1 MHLKIAPVFLV
12 LLFAPLLLPA
22 QSLFPIKKDKKWGL
36 MNSDGQLVQQPV
48 YDAIGEFKQ
57 FGYAV
62 MQRGGKVGML
72 SNKGAEVV
80 PPEYD
85 DLKVLDSTL
94 ISVMSNGKWQ
104 VVNLEGRVILKPGYE
119 RVQVLN
125 PGSRSRRSYLAFLVN
140 KKWGIVD
147 SYGRVVAVPK
157 YDEAGLLANVPEHV
171 PGVFFQTVKDGL
183 LGLLLPNGFEA
194 LPPQAEEIRIYSDN
208 LFFFKKYRKWGAID
222 PQGIEVLA
230 AIFDH
235 FSRLSE
241 NFIKLAAGNEAC
253 LFSQYYN
260 KLVAQGGFEAYYPFS
275 ENFALCKRNR
285 LLGLLDHCGN
295 LVLKTVY
302 NEIQPYG
309 GDLFRANFKG
319 KWGIVTLEDET
330 LIPFDYDYIAPM
342 QKGLCVVI
350 KDKKRGIANFRGEVV
365 VAPSFDVI
373 ELDEGK
379 AKAYQRNNLSVFNF
393 GQDGRLREESNFSKH
408 FTIRITRENLRRP
421 WQWEESDSPYQLE
434 KFEWFYSPQDDKWG
448 LRRLDNGTVQI
459 EPSFDVVQV
468 EMELGLTLVGIDMM
482 QEMDYDRTSYRY
494 EMAYGLVQNDT
505 GLLVH
510 EVDMVDVRLS
520 DFDRGLPVARCSFV
534 NGRQGLVTRIGKVI
548 RKDFVFIGDFHDGV
562 ARASMKGKLSV
573 TLSRKDNN
581 LGRLQEFLVKQL
593 APVSLADYTLH
604 DLNVDKFGMLT
615 CEDCAWGYL
624 DTLGQMTVP
633 PNYTFA
639 KDFVN
644 EVGIVASGEKW
655 GLVDN
660 AGKQLLPCKF
670 DELGFLKDTGN
681 KVLRVF
687 KKEEKYG
694 LIDTLGRLAVSVQ
707 YEGIGFFSEGLL
719 AVKRNGYW
727 GFVDPNGREVV
738 PCRFDEVKV
747 FSEGL
752 ATARLG
758 SKWGYIDKNGNVE
771 LDFVFSKAGNFNNG
785 LAPAKGDGPHY
796 GYIGRE
802 GNWAIAPQFPRAHD
816 FDRSVARVEDMP
828 GEYFRTGFIDASGN
842 YIVKPKFVSVT
853 PFDAHGLAVAALGGN
868 PMKYG
873 LVNLKGQVIT
883 SKTFRKILPFSE
895 GFARVQRRDGYGF
908 IDTTG
913 QLVISPR
920 FQKVSD
926 FSEGK
931 AAVYSEGR
939 CGFIDTAGAWAVQPE
954 YSRCMDFRD
963 GKAIVFKGGQ
973 RAGLIDAA
981 GTLVIEPGINRLL
994 DFNDGRG
1001 LVRDEHYQFY
1011 YITEQARFYD
1021 GFYEKASQF
1030 RHGVAVVQVDGRWA
1044 IINQQGI
1051 EIIPPKYDKIGQFE
1065 NGFAKV
1071 RIKGFNG
1078 LTNLRGELIVRPD
1091 YEYISYAGEGLFRV
1105 EQGDK
1110 IGYFD
1115 MDGCWVWGL
1124 QD

>member
-1 MHLKIAPVFLV
+1 MAVLIV
-12 LLFAPLLLPA
+12 LLFAPVFLPA

-36 MNSDGQLVQQPV
+36 MNSDGQLVRQPV

-94 ISVMSNGKWQ
+94 ISVMNGGQWK
-104 VVNLEGRVILKPGYE
+104 VINLEGRVILKPGYDQ
-119 RVQVLN
+119 VQLLKT
-125 PGSRSRRSYLAFLVN
+125 STRSLRRFLAFLVN

-147 SYGRVVAVPK
+147 GNGRLVAVPR
-157 YDEAGLLANVPEHV
+157 YDEVSLVANVPEHV
-171 PGVFFQTVKDGL
+171 PGIFFQTENDGL
-183 LGLLLPNGFEA
+183 LGLLLSNGFEA

-208 LFFFKKYRKWGAID
+208 LYFFKKFRKWGAID
-222 PQGIEVLA
+222 PQGVQVLN

-235 FSRLSE
+235 FSRLSD
-241 NFIKLAAGNEAC
+241 NFIKLTSEKKTC
-253 LFSQYYN
+253 LFSQFYN
-260 KLVAQGGFEAYYPFS
+260 KLVAQSGFEAYYPFS

-285 LLGLLDHCGN
+285 LLGLIDHCGN
-295 LVLKTVY
+295 LVLKTLY

-309 GDLFRANFKG
+309 GDLFRANFEG

-365 VAPSFDVI
+365 VSPSFDRI
-373 ELDEGK
+373 ELDEDK
-379 AKAYQRNNLSVFNF
+379 AKAYQGSNLTLFNF
-393 GQDGRLREESNFSKH
+393 GQDRRLFEESNFGQH
-408 FTIRITRENLRRP
+408 FTIRVIRENLRQP
-421 WQWEESDSPYQLE
+421 WQWGESTSPYQLE
-434 KFEWFYSPQDDKWG
+434 KFEWFYSPKDDKWG
-448 LRRLDNGTVQI
+448 LRRLDNGVVQI
-459 EPSFDVVQV
+459 EPAFDEVQV
-468 EMELGLTLVGIDMM
+468 EELGLTLVGIKMM
-482 QEMDYDRTSYRY
+482 QEMDYGRTSYRY

-510 EVDMVDVRLS
+510 EVDMVDIRLN
-520 DFDRGLPVARCSFV
+520 DFDKGLPVARCSFL
-534 NGRQGLVTRIGKVI
+534 NGRHGLVTRIGKVL

-562 ARASMKGKLSV
+562 ARASMKGNLSA
-573 TLSRKDNN
+573 TLSRNENN
-581 LGRLQEFLVKQL
+581 LGHLQEYLNKQL
-593 APVSLADYTLH
+593 APISLSDYTQH
-604 DLNVDKFGMLT
+604 DLDVDNLGMLT
-615 CEDCAWGYL
+615 CEDCAWGYI
-624 DTLGQMTVP
+624 DTLGQMTVA

-655 GLVDN
+655 GMVDH

-670 DELGFLKDTGN
+670 DELGFLEDTGN

-687 KKEEKYG
+687 NKEEKYG

-707 YEGIGFFSEGLL
+707 YEDIGFFREGLL
-719 AVKRNGYW
+719 AVKRNGSW
-727 GFVDPNGREVV
+727 GFVDPDGREVV

-747 FSEGL
+747 FSEGV
-752 ATARLG
+752 AAARLG
-758 SKWGYIDKNGNVE
+758 SKWGYIDKNGDVE

-785 LAPAKGDGPHY
+785 LAPAKKDGPHY
-796 GYIGRE
+796 GYIGRD
-802 GNWAIAPQFPRAHD
+802 GAWIIAPQFPRAHE
-816 FDRSVARVEDMP
+816 FDRGVAQVEDMA
-828 GEYFRTGFIDASGN
+828 GDFFRTGFINASGN
-842 YIVKPKFVSVT
+842 YIVKPKFASVT
-853 PFDAHGLAVAALGGN
+853 PFDEYGLAVAALGGN

-873 LVNLKGQVIT
+873 LVNQKGQIIT
-883 SKTFRKILPFSE
+883 SQAFRKILPFTE
-895 GFARVQRRDGYGF
+895 GFAQVQYHDGFGF

-913 QLVISPR
+913 KLVIPIV

-939 CGFIDTAGAWAVQPE
+939 CGFINTTGAWVVEPE

-973 RAGLIDAA
+973 RAGLIDVA
-981 GTLVIEPGINRLL
+981 GNLIIEPGINRLL

-1011 YITEQARFYD
+1011 YITGQARFYD

-1065 NGFAKV
+1065 NGLAKV

-1105 EQGDK
+1105 EQGNK
-1110 IGYFD
+1110 VGYFD
-1115 MDGCWVWGL
+1115 MDGCWIWGL